1 MTRAPVASQVVIGLF
16 TAAVAG
22 LVPIDILGEIVS
34 IGTLLAFSL
43 VCALVVILRRT
54 DPDRPRPFRVPA
66 ATLTA
71 GLGILS
77 CATLMASLP
86 ADTWIRL
93 AIWLAIGLVIY
104 AGYGRR
110 HARLN

>member
-1 MTRAPVASQVVIGLF
+1 VL
-16 TAAVAG
+16 
-22 LVPIDILGEIVS
+22 
-34 IGTLLAFSL
+34 
-43 VCALVVILRRT
+43 ILRRT

-77 CATLMASLP
+77 CLVLMASLP
-86 ADTWIRL
+86 GETWIRL
-93 AIWLAIGLVIY
+93 AIWLLIGLAIY

-110 HARLN
+110 HGRVTRGG

>member
-1 MTRAPVASQVVIGLF
+1 MRAPVASQTVIGLF
-16 TAAVAG
+16 TATVAG

-43 VCALVVILRRT
+43 VCATVLILRRT
-54 DPDRPRPFRVPA
+54 QPHRSRPFRVPA
-66 ATLTA
+66 APVTA
-71 GLGILS
+71 GFGILS
-77 CATLMASLP
+77 CLVLMASLP

-93 AIWLAIGLVIY
+93 ALWLTIGLAIY

-110 HARLN
+110 HGRLS